1 MVPPTRPIQST
12 DREGAEVGQPVIVCR
27 VFLLLFSLIH
37 AIVKMFLE
45 FSTTGTQLNVKE
57 IILIL
62 PVINSNSLN
71 EKIDQKSAG

>member
-27 VFLLLFSLIH
+27 VFLLLLSLIH

-71 EKIDQKSAG
+71 

>member
-27 VFLLLFSLIH
+27 VFLLLLSLIH

-62 PVINSNSLN
+62 PVFNSNSLN
-71 EKIDQKSAG
+71 

>member
-1 MVPPTRPIQST
+1 MMPPTRPIQST
-12 DREGAEVGQPVIVCR
+12 DREGAEVGQPVIFCR
-27 VFLLLFSLIH
+27 VFLLLLSLIH

-62 PVINSNSLN
+62 PVIN
-71 EKIDQKSAG
+71 

>member
-1 MVPPTRPIQST
+1 MPPTRPIKST

-27 VFLLLFSLIH
+27 VFLLLLSLIH

-71 EKIDQKSAG
+71 